1 MTKMPFIYFEDLFIL
16 FSSIKLGNLHAWVGG
31 AYMLVK
37 VKILTLV
44 LSMRHMS
51 LTVSIRHE
59 LVLHVSGQYDIS
71 ISIWVPHTCKT
82 HILHETWHIHQKINN
97 I

>member
-16 FSSIKLGNLHAWVGG
+16 FSSIKLGNLHVLVGG

-44 LSMRHMS
+44 LSMRH
-51 LTVSIRHE
+51 E
-59 LVLHVSGQYDIS
+59 
-71 ISIWVPHTCKT
+71 PHGINKTRVGITCFGSV
-82 HILHETWHIHQKINN
+82 
-97 I
+97 